1 MAASLKVSSS
11 MSADESHLT
20 PAGRPAGLQQ
30 AILAVEDDPDIML
43 LLSEVLAE
51 EGYTV
56 VTARRGEDAVEAAQS
71 QPIGLLLLDLGLP
84 DLHGNDV
91 LVRLKSSPYTSDVP
105 IIVITAN
112 PQDLRNSSFV
122 EAVIAKPFDLHD
134 VLFEIE
140 NVLRRY
146 PPTVADA

>member
-1 MAASLKVSSS
+1 MPP
-11 MSADESHLT
+11 DEQRPSPT
-20 PAGRPAGLQQ
+20 PQPGKPQRR

-43 LLSEVLAE
+43 LLSEILTD

-56 VTARRGEDAVEAAQS
+56 VSARRGEDAVDVAQS
-71 QPIGLLLLDLGLP
+71 TPIGLMLLDLGLP

-91 LVRLKSSPYTSDVP
+91 LVRLKSSPATSDVP

-112 PQDLRNSSFV
+112 PQDLRNTSFV
-122 EAVIAKPFDLHD
+122 EAVIPKPFDLHE

-140 NVLRRY
+140 NVLRRSS
-146 PPTVADA
+146 PPQ

>member
-1 MAASLKVSSS
+1 MSS
-11 MSADESHLT
+11 DESRLA
-20 PAGRPAGLQQ
+20 PAGRPAGRQQ

-43 LLSEVLAE
+43 LLSEVLAD

-56 VTARRGEDAVEAAQS
+56 VTARRGEDAVEVAQS
-71 QPIGLLLLDLGLP
+71 RSIGLLLLDLGLP

-91 LVRLKSSPYTSDVP
+91 LIRLKSSPFTSDVP

-112 PQDLRNSSFV
+112 PQDLRNSSYV

-146 PPTVADA
+146 TPPADA

>member
-1 MAASLKVSSS
+1 MTLDSVSLPPHDR
-11 MSADESHLT
+11 A
-20 PAGRPAGLQQ
+20 RR
-30 AILAVEDDPDIML
+30 AILAVEDDPDIMA
-43 LLSEVLAE
+43 LLSEVLTD

-56 VTARRGEDAVEAAQS
+56 VSARRGSDAVDVAQTTS
-71 QPIGLLLLDLGLP
+71 VGLMLLDLGLP

-91 LVRLKSSPYTSDVP
+91 LIRLKSNPFTSDLP

-112 PQDLRNSSFV
+112 PQDLRNTSYV

-140 NVLRRY
+140 SVLNRVNGI
-146 PPTVADA
+146 T

>member
-1 MAASLKVSSS
+1 MAPDNPLLEASTATSK
-11 MSADESHLT
+11 
-20 PAGRPAGLQQ
+20 PGR
-30 AILAVEDDPDIML
+30 AILTVEDDPDIMA
-43 LLSEVLAE
+43 LLSDVLAD

-56 VTARRGEDAVEAAQS
+56 VTARRGTDAVETVQNM
-71 QPIGLLLLDLGLP
+71 PIGLLLLDLGLP

-91 LVRLKSSPYTSDVP
+91 LVRLKSSPATSDVP

-112 PQDLRNSSFV
+112 PDDLRNSSYV

-140 NVLRRY
+140 NVLRRH
-146 PPTVADA
+146 AGEL

>member
-1 MAASLKVSSS
+1 

-20 PAGRPAGLQQ
+20 PAGRPTGHQQ

-56 VTARRGEDAVEAAQS
+56 VTARRGEDAVETAQS

-112 PQDLRNSSFV
+112 PQDLRNSSYV

-146 PPTVADA
+146 PPAVDA

>member
-1 MAASLKVSSS
+1 MSS
-11 MSADESHLT
+11 DEARLA
-20 PAGRPAGLQQ
+20 PAGRPAARQQ

-43 LLSEVLAE
+43 LLSEVLAD

-56 VTARRGEDAVEAAQS
+56 VAARRGEDAVEVAQS
-71 QPIGLLLLDLGLP
+71 RAIGLLLLDLGLP

-91 LVRLKSSPYTSDVP
+91 LIRLKSSPFTSDVP

-112 PQDLRNSSFV
+112 PQDLRNSSYV

-140 NVLRRY
+140 SVLRRY
-146 PPTVADA
+146 KPMAEA